1 MIITKPLA
9 EFEFK
14 NLDFELI
21 NQAINEVYI
30 NIDRVFRT
38 APLAGMKQPTPRG
51 GMMGYEAILK
61 LKYKGQPAFRYRW
74 ELYITDQYRTT
85 LIQSGIT
92 IDRKDHTGK
101 LESYAGNLDIS
112 LPYGELITYKI
123 KIFIPATFSRKKKSF
138 IINRSSPVATFSRR
152 HVWKNSD

>member
-21 NQAINEVYI
+21 DQAIDEVYI

-38 APLAGMKQPTPRG
+38 TPLVGMKQPTPRG
-51 GMMGYEAILK
+51 GMLGYEAILK
-61 LKYKGQPAFRYRW
+61 IKYKGQPAFRYRW
-74 ELYITDQYRTT
+74 ELYITDQ

-92 IDRKDHTGK
+92 IDRKNRAGD
-101 LESYAGNLDIS
+101 LESYAGDLDIA
-112 LPYGELITYKI
+112 LPYGEPIIYKI
-123 KIFIPATFSRKKKSF
+123 KIFSPATFSRKKKFF
-138 IINRSSPVATFSRR
+138 INQSSPAAT
-152 HVWKNSD
+152 